1 MSESKLNT
9 VKVLNINLNED
20 ESSVQFSESVNDL
33 KKQGFEKIQV
43 TIEGSI
49 KDLLKKSGYSIELF
63 ERIRTKQD
71 LPDWVIYDL
80 FEVSGKLKGT
90 NINNRLK
97 NVE

>member
-1 MSESKLNT
+1 LNT

-33 KKQGFEKIQV
+33 KKQGFEKIKV

-49 KDLLKKSGYSIELF
+49 KDLLKKSGYSSEVF
-63 ERIRTKQD
+63 ERIRNKQD

-80 FEVSGKLKGT
+80 FEVSGKLKVT

-97 NVE
+97 NGE